1 MSMIPIEICLSAS
14 MLWVLVLQSQ
24 TWMRTLNSQP
34 YPQIPWTHRSPR
46 LKPPRPVNPWYF
58 KAWVRTC
65 VAHPSTPVAGWQTK
79 PLEAPPDPTRIGL
92 VPQQTTYG
100 WARPDPLPKLP
111 GKWAQPLPGSS
122 TEGGP
127 GGREKEEDSYC
138 SGWMRE
144 GRGRKTRFF
153 FLPISCCV
161 AL

>member
-1 MSMIPIEICLSAS
+1 M
-14 MLWVLVLQSQ
+14 
-24 TWMRTLNSQP
+24 
-34 YPQIPWTHRSPR
+34 
-46 LKPPRPVNPWYF
+46 
-58 KAWVRTC
+58 
-65 VAHPSTPVAGWQTK
+65 AHPSTPVAGWQTK

-111 GKWAQPLPGSS
+111 GKLAQPLPGSS

-144 GRGRKTRFF
+144 GRKKKRQKKKI
-153 FLPISCCV
+153 FLPPHFLLRGPIIHFHDFFTKIDYIQI
-161 AL
+161 